1 MAAPF
6 APHQPEQV
14 LCLRLAWHGGA
25 RQRGQ
30 AQEPRLPRQVRT
42 ARAAPG
48 TGPESRLLRP
58 GLVLASSV
66 GRSRIGAEGPAGGV
80 WGARLVLRPGEE
92 LASLC
97 LHSPASPAQ
106 AVAPFEKMVTAPPKP
121 RDPGRVLALPI
132 CRVDVTA
139 APNKPL
145 QRRRLSG
152 AARAA
157 RRALA
162 RPPTT
167 ATRPSGPRTAAD
179 PATRPSGLGADVWN
193 AEAVRSRSPGP
204 LLLLHGALHI
214 RNYMFTCVAL
224 LFRVFPPP
232 GWEP

>member
-30 AQEPRLPRQVRT
+30 AREPRLPRQVRT

-106 AVAPFEKMVTAPPKP
+106 AVAPFEKMVTTPPKP

-145 QRRRLSG
+145 RRR
-152 AARAA
+152 
-157 RRALA
+157 
-162 RPPTT
+162 
-167 ATRPSGPRTAAD
+167 RPSGPRTAAD
-179 PATRPSGLGADVWN
+179 HR
-193 AEAVRSRSPGP
+193 RSPVGAS
-204 LLLLHGALHI
+204 HGRRPRRSPVGAWRRRLERGGGAFSLPRSSPSPSWRIAH
-214 RNYMFTCVAL
+214 
-224 LFRVFPPP
+224 P
-232 GWEP
+232 

>member
-30 AQEPRLPRQVRT
+30 AREPRLPRQVRT

-132 CRVDVTA
+132 CRVDITA

-145 QRRRLSG
+145 RRR
-152 AARAA
+152 
-157 RRALA
+157 
-162 RPPTT
+162 
-167 ATRPSGPRTAAD
+167 RPSGPRTAAD
-179 PATRPSGLGADVWN
+179 PATRPPGLGADVWN

-224 LFRVFPPP
+224 LFRVFLPP